1 MSDYVKFVGLLD
13 AGPKDYENPP
23 CEFCGEEQHALLA
36 FGVNGYSA
44 ILQATPAVICDMR
57 EAGISPVDIWGVS
70 PGLYEWHGYIRYRS
84 NGEGYDPDVDYD
96 GDIKPVTE
104 AQWLR
109 TQHEWTW
116 TTDPNQ
122 CGFRGPRQCRN
133 RQCPIHGE
141 GGTAGIAWESNT
153 EAQDD

>member
-1 MSDYVKFVGLLD
+1 MTMSDYVKFVGLLD

-23 CEFCGEEQHALLA
+23 CEFCGTTHHEEQHALLA

-96 GDIKPVTE
+96 GDIIRISADSE
-104 AQWLR
+104 AR
-109 TQHEWTW
+109 ASAATGSV
-116 TTDPNQ
+116 PS
-122 CGFRGPRQCRN
+122 
-133 RQCPIHGE
+133 
-141 GGTAGIAWESNT
+141 TARVAPQ
-153 EAQDD
+153 A